1 MTAKLRRWADRTS
14 VLIIIATLLL
24 LGIGSARFVWQL
36 EREYRAAIGHA
47 RDLALGQARSLREEV
62 DQSLAGIDIALGSL
76 NVRPDLPGISTDS
89 DPERIYQRLRALRLA
104 VPALISIGIV
114 NAGGNLI
121 AVSETPNPTSAD
133 LSARDYFRRHRDDPA
148 TGLVVDPPTQI
159 IPDNI
164 WAIPV
169 TRRLVDGKGGF
180 AGVVGAM
187 VRPEYFREIYRSVDA
202 DVVLLSLADGTP
214 LVRYRR
220 NEPVA
225 MTAKPVAGV
234 TGRQIGPDRE
244 GNFDAVSRA
253 DGVERIYGY
262 ARSNRYP
269 VFVIV
274 ALNRDEALATWRSQR
289 NLLGATAVVMVG
301 LLLAFS
307 AMLLRWVKI
316 QRDMTKALSAARDT
330 SLQARI
336 AAEAANRAK
345 SEFLAHMTHELRTPL
360 NAINGYAEFI
370 AQEPY
375 GALGD
380 ARYRE
385 YVETIKSSG
394 DHLLAIINNILDM
407 AKVDAGKWQVHLEQV
422 DLDGLF
428 HDLGTMT
435 RGRARSFGVNL
446 DIETPQG
453 TSTLFSDRRL
463 LLQILLNLTTNA
475 IKFTPKDGRVTVN
488 VRPVDQGLEFTVTDT
503 GEGMTAQDISRV
515 LEPFG
520 QGSSE
525 LARQRH
531 DTGLGLTLSQ
541 RFVSLLGG
549 SLTIHSDKGTGTR
562 VTIRFPV
569 ARAA

>member
-114 NAGGNLI
+114 DAGGNLI

>member
-47 RDLALGQARSLREEV
+47 RDIALGQARSLREEV

-121 AVSETPNPTSAD
+121 AVSERPNPTGAD

-234 TGRQIGPDRE
+234 TGRQMGPDPE
-244 GNFDAVSRA
+244 GSFEAVSRT

-262 ARSNRYP
+262 SRSIRFP
-269 VFVIV
+269 VFINV
-274 ALNRDEALATWRSQR
+274 AVNRDEALAAWRNQR
-289 NLLGATAVVMVG
+289 NLLGATAMVMVG

>member
-14 VLIIIATLLL
+14 VLIIIGTLLL

-202 DVVLLSLADGTP
+202 DVVLLSRADGTP

-225 MTAKPVAGV
+225 ITAMPVAGV
-234 TGRQIGPDRE
+234 TAQQIGPDRE

-274 ALNRDEALATWRSQR
+274 ALNRDEALAAWRSQR
-289 NLLGATAVVMVG
+289 NLLGATAMVMVG

-307 AMLLRWVKI
+307 TMLLRWVKV
-316 QRDMTKALSAARDT
+316 QRDMTNALSAARDT

-475 IKFTPKDGRVTVN
+475 IKFTPKDGQVTVN

-569 ARAA
+569 GRAA

>member
-47 RDLALGQARSLREEV
+47 RDIALGQARSLREEV

-121 AVSETPNPTSAD
+121 AVSERPNPTGAD

-234 TGRQIGPDRE
+234 TGRQMGSDRE
-244 GNFDAVSRA
+244 GNFEAVSRT

-262 ARSNRYP
+262 SRSIRFP
-269 VFVIV
+269 VFINV
-274 ALNRDEALATWRSQR
+274 AVNRDEALAAWRNQR
-289 NLLGATAVVMVG
+289 NLLGATAMVMVG